1 MYFLLVIIGATLIV
15 LNIKAIKKEEGSF
28 NRAMTEAES
37 EVSEV
42 DMKIIKMRS
51 EFSKTITELQ
61 REISNLKDDY
71 HGEENVILKENYEEN
86 VNLIENYSDIDG
98 KHNFI
103 EDNSEKDKEN
113 LNIYDKPINIVPEA
127 KYNNVKV
134 KLSEKKDIVHNK
146 ENFHKNL
153 EESNNEY
160 INSLIDTINSFED
173 EICIENK
180 KNIDLNESKIENNEI
195 DKSVDKAIVG
205 KVKVIKTKENKVK
218 IDEVKVSENKD
229 NNSETNI
236 KSNSLKVEDVKKLLL
251 QGLSDEQI
259 AQSLNIGKGEVLLIK
274 ELYLK

>member
-15 LNIKAIKKEEGSF
+15 LNIKAIKKEERSF
-28 NRAMTEAES
+28 NKAMTEAES

-71 HGEENVILKENYEEN
+71 HGEENA
-86 VNLIENYSDIDG
+86 NLEENYSDIDE

-103 EDNSEKDKEN
+103 EDNSEKDKKN

-134 KLSEKKDIVHNK
+134 ELSEQSDIVHNK

-153 EESNNEY
+153 EESNSEY

-180 KNIDLNESKIENNEI
+180 NSIDLNESKIENNEI
-195 DKSVDKAIVG
+195 DKSVDKAIVDETKED
-205 KVKVIKTKENKVK
+205 KVKINKVK
-218 IDEVKVSENKD
+218 INKVKVSENKD
-229 NNSETNI
+229 NNSETNT
-236 KSNSLKVEDVKKLLL
+236 KSNSLKVEDVKKLLI
-251 QGLSDEQI
+251 QGLSDEEI